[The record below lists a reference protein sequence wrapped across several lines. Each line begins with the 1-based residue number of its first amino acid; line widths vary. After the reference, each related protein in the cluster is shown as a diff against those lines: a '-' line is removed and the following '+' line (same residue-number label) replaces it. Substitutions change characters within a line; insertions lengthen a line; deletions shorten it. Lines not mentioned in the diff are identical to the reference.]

1 MANKGLPAMHSGNA
15 MRGANVL
22 HKFMQRIK
30 VSDMLIPTLSI
41 KNTYNRSLVINKNNS
56 NNN

>member
-22 HKFMQRIK
+22 HKLMQRIK
-30 VSDMLIPTLSI
+30 VSDMLIPIILAIYSI
-41 KNTYNRSLVINKNNS
+41 FLI
-56 NNN
+56 